1 MSLVVFK
8 DYLEFAE
15 GAVDAKADLSAA
27 IDAPEFES
35 ALVSYGVVLLHSHME
50 QCLRSA
56 LDARCARC
64 SDPEIRAF
72 SLKVRDEKAGR
83 IGIASLKDTLG
94 RFCDA
99 YKRAFKA
106 HIDDSGFGDPP
117 PSWDSVVNQRKTVAH
132 GGKPATCSLADL
144 RLFYEDVRRI
154 LGFFCDALGLDA
166 AEVAPISSL
175 IVLPAQQAATGEPPP
190 VAS

>member
-1 MSLVVFK
+1 MSLLVFQ

-15 GAVDAKADLSAA
+15 RAVGAKADLPAA
-27 IDAPEFES
+27 IESPEFES

-64 SDPEIRAF
+64 TDPEIRAF

-83 IGIASLKDTLG
+83 IGIGPLKDTLA

-99 YKRAFKA
+99 YKHAFKA
-106 HIDDSGFGDPP
+106 HIDKSGLGDPP
-117 PSWDSVVNQRKTVAH
+117 SSWISVVNQRKTVAH
-132 GGKPATCSLADL
+132 DGHPASCSLADL
-144 RLFYEDVRRI
+144 RHFYEDVRQV
-154 LGFFCDALGLDA
+154 LGFFCNALGLDA
-166 AEVAPISSL
+166 AEVATISSL
-175 IVLPAQQAATGEPPP
+175 IVLPAQQAPTGEPAP
-190 VAS
+190 AG